1 MMDIDGAHVQVRA
14 MLNYIVPDAISNG
27 TATISGSQF
36 DPACQDGTDVALEQA
51 CTLLLMS
58 LL

>member
-1 MMDIDGAHVQVRA
+1 